1 MPFKKFQMN
10 ETANQI
16 KYWQIE
22 VVNFTIGQWNHFCRI
37 MILHSKHNE
46 EKTITAENLRCI
58 NTWLQF
64 HNMYIYTYIYIY
76 IYIVK
81 LEDIVNKYSNTY
93 LSIIK
98 MKTCEVKSSTDIDS
112 SKEINDKNSSLKLVM

>member
-1 MPFKKFQMN
+1 MY
-10 ETANQI
+10 
-16 KYWQIE
+16 KYMTSVSQY
-22 VVNFTIGQWNHFCRI
+22 V
-37 MILHSKHNE
+37 
-46 EKTITAENLRCI
+46 
-58 NTWLQF
+58 
-64 HNMYIYTYIYIY
+64 YIYIHTYIY